1 MQIKSTMSH
10 HFTPARVYMPA
21 ELLQSCLCHVRLLC
35 PWDSPDKI
43 TGVGLHALPREIF
56 LNQRSNP
63 CLLHLLHWQAS
74 SLPLAPSGKPLGH
87 HKKKKKNLH
96 KTNGEGME
104 KWELS
109 YSVNGNVYLQPLMEN
124 RMEVF

>member
-10 HFTPARVYMPA
+10 HFTPVRMYMPA
-21 ELLQSCLCHVRLLC
+21 ELPQSCLCHVRLLC

-87 HKKKKKNLH
+87 HKKKKK
-96 KTNGEGME
+96 KIYTKQME
-104 KWELS
+104 RVWR
-109 YSVNGNVYLQPLMEN
+109 NGNSPTVLMG
-124 RMEVF
+124 MYIYSH